1 MTSGRQK
8 RQKQKHRI
16 MKAKHFDTFLSPPRS
31 KKQIPSNSRL
41 RSLAAATVIGLGMAG
56 SALAATWL
64 GVPPNISG
72 NWNYTDSNWDTGTF
86 TNGADALNNLSGFSK
101 NSTMTVNQVGG
112 VVAGNVTLQADR
124 GTYGLTLNTPLTANT
139 ILLPGNGSG
148 GTGLLLNIGRG
159 PGSSVLTVTN
169 GITLTNTV
177 VANGRTRLNVQN
189 DDMFAPGVTVNAG
202 NAATT
207 EIALTS
213 SQIARVNID
222 TINLV
227 ARTYMSMPWSNVTWS
242 GKFTGTGQLF
252 LSTGDRT
259 GSSLTLSNTGNDFSG
274 GLVVSSGRFNASVLD
289 NGAWKLASVGSG
301 NIQVTSAGF
310 AEITNNNM
318 IADTASVIIDN
329 GSAFRLGLSF
339 TGTDTVGGITV
350 NGSPLVNGTYNS
362 SNTSW
367 ITGTGA
373 LQIVPEPT
381 VTGLLGLAGLMA
393 MLRRRRA

>member
-1 MTSGRQK
+1 
-8 RQKQKHRI
+8 
-16 MKAKHFDTFLSPPRS
+16 MKAKHFDTFLSTPRS

-64 GVPPNISG
+64 GVPPSISG

-86 TNGADALNNLSGFSK
+86 TNGADALNNLGGFGK
-101 NSTMTVNQVGG
+101 PTSTMTVNQTGG

-124 GTYGLTLNTPLTANT
+124 GGYGLTINQPLTANT

-148 GTGLLLNIGRG
+148 GSGLTLDIGRDS
-159 PGSSVLTVTN
+159 GSSLLTVTN

-177 VANGRTRLNVQN
+177 GNLDGRTRLNVQN
-189 DDMFAPGVTVNAG
+189 NDMFAPGVTVNAG
-202 NAATT
+202 NAANS

-213 SQIARVNID
+213 SRISSVNIA

-252 LSTGDRT
+252 LSSGDRG

-318 IADTASVIIDN
+318 IADTASLIIDD

-362 SNTSW
+362 MNTSW
-367 ITGTGA
+367 ITGIGA

-393 MLRRRRA
+393 MLRHRRA